1 MEKVYCI
8 LIFLIIIYLIYRD
21 FLKEPKTENFE
32 NITLGSADDQ
42 NAINKLAQISSELMK
57 GGLTVPGAMTVTGA
71 ITGNGATQINGL
83 FSANNGSRFVGGRH
97 LFKDEENKG
106 SLRVGAAWGAPGIFA
121 EEGDLAIGARSG
133 TVIVGGGN
141 RMVVNKIETNEIL
154 IGGRNIL
161 AEINDLIGQAVR
173 KDKQYYI
180 DIGIR
185 ANGDGCCG
193 NGSGLII
200 HYAGQGGP
208 AHAHPDKNQTSRFS
222 FRQV

>member
-32 NITLGSADDQ
+32 NITLGNADDQ

-57 GGLTVPGAMTVTGA
+57 GGLTVPGALTISGTLTG
-71 ITGNGATQINGL
+71 NGL

-97 LFKDEENKG
+97 YFKDEENKG
-106 SLRVGAAWGAPGIFA
+106 SLRVGAAWGIPGIYS
-121 EEGDLAIGARSG
+121 EQGDCVIGAQSG

-161 AEINDLIGQAVR
+161 AEINDLRDNVVR

-180 DIGIR
+180 DIGVR

-200 HYAGQGGP
+200 HNAGPNGP
-208 AHAHPDKNQTSRFS
+208 AAAWADKNVTTRFN